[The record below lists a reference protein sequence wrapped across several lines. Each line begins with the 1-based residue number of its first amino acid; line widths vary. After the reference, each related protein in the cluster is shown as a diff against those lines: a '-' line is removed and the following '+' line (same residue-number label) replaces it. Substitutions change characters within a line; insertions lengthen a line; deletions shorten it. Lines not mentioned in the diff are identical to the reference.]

1 MPHSMTD
8 KANYPLWVKLP
19 YLAFVLVLIPVY
31 LRQYGPQNFLW
42 FSDIALFVTL
52 IAVWTGNRLLASMM
66 AVGVLPLEIVWT
78 VDFFTGGHIGLAA
91 YMFDTRLS
99 LFLRALSLFH
109 LFFPAIVIWMLVRQ
123 GYDPR
128 AYWAQ
133 TALALVV
140 LPLSFFIGTPE
151 ENINWV
157 YGPMG
162 APQWIT
168 SPLAY
173 LFVYMAFLPIFIF
186 LPTHFLLKKFFNGPR
201 TYGAAPRIENTAL
214 S

>member
-1 MPHSMTD
+1 MTD
-8 KANYPLWVKLP
+8 KSNYPLWVKLP
-19 YLAFVLVLIPVY
+19 YLAFVLVLIPIY

-52 IAVWTGNRLLASMM
+52 VAIWTGNRLLASMM

-78 VDFFTGGHIGLAA
+78 LDFFTGGHIGLAA
-91 YMFDTRLS
+91 YMFDTRLP

-109 LFFPAIVIWMLVRQ
+109 LLFPAIVIWMLVRQ

-128 AYWAQ
+128 AYRAQ

-140 LPLSFFIGTPE
+140 LPASFFIGTPE

-173 LFVYMAFLPIFIF
+173 LFVYMAFLPVVVF
-186 LPTHFLLKKFFNGPR
+186 LPTHFLLKKLFNAP
-201 TYGAAPRIENTAL
+201 GAYASTPRIENTAL
-214 S
+214 G

>member
-1 MPHSMTD
+1 MTD
-8 KANYPLWVKLP
+8 KSNYPLWVKLP
-19 YLAFVLVLIPVY
+19 YLAFVLVLIPIY

-52 IAVWTGNRLLASMM
+52 VAIWTGNRLLASMM

-78 VDFFTGGHIGLAA
+78 LDFFTGGHIGLAA
-91 YMFDTRLS
+91 YMFDTRLP

-140 LPLSFFIGTPE
+140 LPASFFIGTPE

-173 LFVYMAFLPIFIF
+173 LFVYMAFLPVVVF
-186 LPTHFLLKKFFNGPR
+186 LPTHFLLKKLFNAPR
-201 TYGAAPRIENTAL
+201 AYASAPRIENTAL
-214 S
+214 G

>member
-1 MPHSMTD
+1 MTD
-8 KANYPLWVKLP
+8 KAHYPLWVKLP
-19 YLAFVLVLIPVY
+19 YLVFVIFLIPIY

-52 IAVWTGNRLLASMM
+52 IAIWTGNRLLASMM

-91 YMFDTRLS
+91 YMFDTRLP
-99 LFLRALSLFH
+99 LLLRAMSLFH

-123 GYDPR
+123 GYDSR

-133 TALALVV
+133 TALAQVV
-140 LPLSFFIGTPE
+140 LPASFFIGTPE

-173 LFVYMAFLPIFIF
+173 LIVYMAFLPIVIF
-186 LPTHFLLKKFFNGPR
+186 LPTHFLLKKAFNAPR
-201 TYGAAPRIENTAL
+201 TYEPRQRLEKTAL
-214 S
+214 G